1 MKVTCKSSIGDH
13 WWQYSVVSWG
23 TSAKCVIW
31 EPGRVISN
39 LFKGRVKQPV
49 NTYMS
54 SLISPIPATMIAVV
68 ETVPYT
74 LLGSTVAMTSN
85 F

>member
-1 MKVTCKSSIGDH
+1 MLTLASVGSEGLNRYMSSH
-13 WWQYSVVSWG
+13 
-23 TSAKCVIW
+23 
-31 EPGRVISN
+31 
-39 LFKGRVKQPV
+39 V

-54 SLISPIPATMIAVV
+54 SLISPIPATMIAVA

-74 LLGSTVAMTSN
+74 LLGITVAMTSD

>member
-1 MKVTCKSSIGDH
+1 MLTLA
-13 WWQYSVVSWG
+13 SVGSEG
-23 TSAKCVIW
+23 LNSQ
-31 EPGRVISN
+31 S
-39 LFKGRVKQPV
+39 V

-54 SLISPIPATMIAVV
+54 SLISPIPATMIAVA

-74 LLGSTVAMTSN
+74 LLGSTVAMISD